1 MKRWRRRLRDRW
13 GGLCEARLLKSFFLF
28 FFCFCLFVGQGLSI
42 KDTVPISDDE
52 GVVFLKLTE
61 SNVVGCQGLT
71 FALNM

>member
-1 MKRWRRRLRDRW
+1 M
-13 GGLCEARLLKSFFLF
+13 
-28 FFCFCLFVGQGLSI
+28 FVGQGLSI